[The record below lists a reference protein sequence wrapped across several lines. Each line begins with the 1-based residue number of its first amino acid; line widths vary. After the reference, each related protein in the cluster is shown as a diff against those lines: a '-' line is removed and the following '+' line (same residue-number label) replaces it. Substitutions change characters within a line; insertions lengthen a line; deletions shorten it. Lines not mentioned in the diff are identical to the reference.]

1 MSAQRF
7 VLTQHAIDRYLAR
20 IGHASTRVEVE
31 RAIED
36 ESEGACALR
45 EKTLGGQQLFRT
57 DRFVLV
63 CKRDRG
69 RRAWLVVTILS
80 HEQHDRE
87 RDEDDGDGGDEESA
101 A

>member
-1 MSAQRF
+1 MSAQPF
-7 VLTQHAIDRYLAR
+7 VLTQHAIDRYLTR

-31 RAIED
+31 QAIED
-36 ESEGACALR
+36 EAESACALR
-45 EKTLGGQQLFRT
+45 EKTIGGQQLFRT

-80 HEQHDRE
+80 REQHDRE
-87 RDEDDGDGGDEESA
+87 QADGDADDESA